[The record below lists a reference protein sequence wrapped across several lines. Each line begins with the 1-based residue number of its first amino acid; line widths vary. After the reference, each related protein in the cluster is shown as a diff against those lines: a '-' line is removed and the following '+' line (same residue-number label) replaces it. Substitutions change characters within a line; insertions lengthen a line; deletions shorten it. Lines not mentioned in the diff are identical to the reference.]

1 MCPKV
6 RKRDRESEK
15 VKGREFSALY
25 LDGPD
30 FPSKKERGAAN
41 FPSWL
46 LIPPSLSLASSLFSE
61 EEEEEEGSEDLLPRR
76 RKIDQG
82 EEEEGA
88 RAKRGRRKVG
98 NCEEGEEARRRKIK
112 IARRERGERGWGR
125 GDQEEK
131 ERGEVDRLDS
141 ET

>member
-1 MCPKV
+1 MSKV

-15 VKGREFSALY
+15 VKGRGIFGAL

-30 FPSKKERGAAN
+30 VLREGEGSCK

-61 EEEEEEGSEDLLPRR
+61 EEEEEEGSEDLLPWR

-82 EEEEGA
+82 EEEEGV

-98 NCEEGEEARRRKIK
+98 NCEEGEEA
-112 IARRERGERGWGR
+112 
-125 GDQEEK
+125 
-131 ERGEVDRLDS
+131 
-141 ET
+141 

>member
-1 MCPKV
+1 M
-6 RKRDRESEK
+6 
-15 VKGREFSALY
+15 
-25 LDGPD
+25 
-30 FPSKKERGAAN
+30 
-41 FPSWL
+41 
-46 LIPPSLSLASSLFSE
+46 
-61 EEEEEEGSEDLLPRR
+61 
-76 RKIDQG
+76 
-82 EEEEGA
+82 